1 MKSHSPSGLPLALP
15 FGILAFLVAISLIA
29 TANKKVNTIE
39 VVPASGSV
47 TQEVVKTNVTIV
59 HDRGASLSFVPAK
72 SGMSNGV
79 QTGGLNSK

>member
-1 MKSHSPSGLPLALP
+1 MNTNNVVKLAAVL
-15 FGILAFLVAISLIA
+15 FIIVVAFAVYTRNPKQA
-29 TANKKVNTIE
+29 TVKIE
-39 VVPASGSV
+39 YVPASGSV
-47 TQEVVKTNVTIV
+47 TQEVVKTNVTII